1 MEKKGRFHLFA
12 ALSERDVNDFDQ
24 LIEWIKTSASPSSQR
39 YTRLQ
44 NLGNGVVFCR
54 WMAKICP
61 GSLASVLII
70 NRPANYDD
78 SMHNYM
84 LLEAAFGKARKPWT
98 FDTRKLIAADNLE
111 LLRLATTLSHFR
123 DTRNNQLQCQ
133 QRKSTPRASTNRPA
147 RCPAGEL
154 EVSQHLDE
162 SQQPSPDSIEESV
175 QQQQQQQQQQLS
187 MTQEQSQSTADQVES
202 QLKQQI
208 QSLFNNQQVAV
219 AAFMAEQEPLAAPAA
234 ANGKAATVINQ
245 LNQLKLTRYAN

>member
-1 MEKKGRFHLFA
+1 MEKNGRFHLFA

-70 NRPANYDD
+70 NRPANYGD
-78 SMHNYM
+78 SMHNFM
-84 LLEAAFGKARKPWT
+84 LLEAAFGKARKPWS

-133 QRKSTPRASTNRPA
+133 QRKSTPRASTNRTA

-154 EVSQHLDE
+154 EVSQQLDE

-175 QQQQQQQQQQLS
+175 QQQQQQQQQLS
-187 MTQEQSQSTADQVES
+187 MTQEQSQSTADQV
-202 QLKQQI
+202 
-208 QSLFNNQQVAV
+208 AV
-219 AAFMAEQEPLAAPAA
+219 AAFMAEEEPLAQLCEQEKEL
-234 ANGKAATVINQ
+234 GQHRNQ